1 MLRIWGKKMKE
12 RNNRAYCRLE
22 QHIVE
27 ISTVS
32 NDPQYKTSPF
42 FQIVDLSLHLVTD
55 FDYKNINQTHQFE
68 FDKKTEQ
75 I

>member
-1 MLRIWGKKMKE
+1 MLRLWGKKMKE
-12 RNNRAYCRLE
+12 RNNRAYCRLG

-27 ISTVS
+27 ISAVS

-42 FQIVDLSLHLVTD
+42 FQIVGFSLHLVAD
-55 FDYKNINQTHQFE
+55 FDYKNINQKHQFE